1 MDGAGNI
8 FGYIGHSISNSL
20 QLDIIDIGSFN
31 DVSKNGSDARKHI
44 VNTYLNDEGEKT
56 RIGGK
61 FIFLS
66 PLRNSSIWTAARIS
80 SGRNRWLSG
89 GQGYLFTELITT
101 WQPTNKI
108 AININPKLAWS
119 GVGSPKGIGLG
130 ANIQLTKRFQLIPEL
145 NLVDTKNGDSNGTIG
160 LRWLFNENI
169 NLDIYASSA
178 AGLQDIGQLIGTDEP
193 RLGTRFTIVY

>member
-1 MDGAGNI
+1 M
-8 FGYIGHSISNSL
+8 
-20 QLDIIDIGSFN
+20 
-31 DVSKNGSDARKHI
+31 
-44 VNTYLNDEGEKT
+44 
-56 RIGGK
+56 
-61 FIFLS
+61 
-66 PLRNSSIWTAARIS
+66 
-80 SGRNRWLSG
+80 
-89 GQGYLFTELITT
+89 ITT

-178 AGLQDIGQLIGTDEP
+178 AGLQDIGQLIDTDEP